1 MNAMGGDAGKVPG
14 SGKVPGRRDTG
25 AVEPR
30 FDAVI
35 HEPTRL
41 RICGLLSS
49 VREMRFADIREA
61 LGLSDAMCSRHLTTL
76 AGDGYIALTKRP
88 GESTRHMVTWA
99 AITPEGRRALA
110 GHLAALQAIAQGAV
124 L

>member
-1 MNAMGGDAGKVPG
+1 MNAMSGDMGKASGPGGGRGAG
-14 SGKVPGRRDTG
+14 T
-25 AVEPR
+25 VEPR